1 MKQVTNNNKR
11 SKKFQNADKDGLMGW
26 FLFLFGGWFVLPQ
39 GVTVVDRVCGV
50 VVGLSVFV
58 MGGIFFGDVVFILLC
73 RRLGNVYFSDC

>member
-11 SKKFQNADKDGLMGW
+11 SKKIQNADKDGLRGW
-26 FLFLFGGWFVLPQ
+26 FLFLFWGWFVLPQ

-58 MGGIFFGDVVFILLC
+58 MGGIFFGDVVFIGVC
-73 RRLGNVYFSDC
+73 GWLGDVYFSDC